1 MNTFLFYS
9 THLDCFA
16 VLLYLYNLNKDIVN
30 NIEIIDVKSTKI
42 LMYMDWEKDINE
54 AISSL
59 GYGEHNIKWNNKNI
73 NVIVNKYHGTKILH
87 SYDMRRPEI
96 IKEIIITGE
105 NITNEDISN
114 IIKESKD
121 YLSDLLGTDMSTE
134 KIKKYIYQEER
145 WDLMNSTNSRDYDS
159 LFLKNKDKEELF
171 NYVNDFLSKETKK
184 DYIKYNIPYKCNIL
198 LYGKPGTGKTTTIL
212 ALASKFNLN
221 IGIIPL
227 SAKLDDIELVYAMNS
242 LKKINCRILVLED
255 IDCIFTERKVNDS
268 YKNSVTLSGLL
279 NCLDGLFR
287 NEGIIVVLTA
297 NNINNIDEAMLRS
310 SRIDFKLKYEYADK
324 EQTFECFKYY
334 FPQKLDLFDSFY
346 KIIKNKDYT
355 IATLQTFFFKHRK
368 KDNIIDYIDD
378 IDYNILGKKCDEIS
392 NNIQEHLYT

>member
-1 MNTFLFYS
+1 MSTFLFYS

-16 VLLYLYNLNKDIVN
+16 VLLYLYHLNKHIVT

-42 LMYMDWEKDINE
+42 LMYIDWEKDINE
-54 AISSL
+54 AIYSL
-59 GYGEHNIKWNNKNI
+59 GYGNHIITWNNKNI

-96 IKEIIITGE
+96 IKEIIISGE

-121 YLSDLLGTDMSTE
+121 YLSDLLGTDISTE
-134 KIKKYIYQEER
+134 KIKKYIYQDER

-255 IDCIFTERKVNDS
+255 IDCLFTERKVNDS

-310 SRIDFKLKYEYADK
+310 SRIDFKLKYEYADE

-334 FPQKLDLFDSFY
+334 FPNKLDIFDIFY
-346 KIIKNKDYT
+346 KKIKNKQFS
-355 IATLQTFFFKHRK
+355 IATLQTFFFRHRK
-368 KDNIIDYIDD
+368 IDNILDYIDE
-378 IDYNILGKKCDEIS
+378 IDFNILGKKCEENLENS
-392 NNIQEHLYT
+392 QEHLYT